1 MKRAPGTMTGTPPG
15 IGASSSA
22 RTNGSSTIWPAL
34 TSGID
39 ALPEWFDA
47 GSFDGIDEQLVRP
60 LAQLD
65 IGGGDILN
73 DIGHLRV
80 RHGGTDQLAK
90 PGVLVGLAAER
101 DLIKLLTIFLDA
113 ENADVAD
120 MVMAAGVDAAGNVD
134 VQPAEVAREVVVAET
149 PGDFLRDRNRSRIR
163 EVAIIEARA
172 GDNIGDEP
180 DIRRR
185 AADCVELTP

>member
-1 MKRAPGTMTGTPPG
+1 MKRAPGTMTGTPSG
-15 IGASSSA
+15 IGASSNA
-22 RTNGSSTIWPAL
+22 RTNGSSTTRPAL

-47 GSFDGIDEQLVRP
+47 GSLDGIDEQLVRP

-65 IGGGDILN
+65 IGCGDVLN

-113 ENADVAD
+113 ENADMAD

-134 VQPAEVAREVVVAET
+134 VQPAEIAREVVVTEA
-149 PGDFLRDRNRSRIR
+149 PRDFLRDRDRSRVR
-163 EVAIIEARA
+163 EVAIIKAWA
-172 GDNIGDEP
+172 GDNIGDQP
-180 DIRRR
+180 NIRRR
-185 AADCVELTP
+185 DADCVKLTP

>member
-1 MKRAPGTMTGTPPG
+1 MTGTPSG
-15 IGASSSA
+15 IGASSST
-22 RTNGSSTIWPAL
+22 RTKGSSTIWPDL

-39 ALPEWFDA
+39 ALPEWFNA
-47 GSFDGIDEQLVRP
+47 GSLDCIDEQLVRAI
-60 LAQLD
+60 AQLHV
-65 IGGGDILN
+65 GRRNILD
-73 DIGHLRV
+73 DIGHLRIGH
-80 RHGGTDQLAK
+80 RGTEQHAK
-90 PGVLVGLAAER
+90 LGVFVGLAAER
-101 DLIKLLTIFLDA
+101 DLIKLLTVFLDA

-134 VQPAEVAREVVVAET
+134 MQPAEVAREVVVTET